1 MYNTTPH
8 PLADT
13 SDSPS
18 EYAVALQKKR
28 RLRTTYD
35 LVRDKVSQTNLQQKQ
50 LYNQR
55 VHGKPYKPG
64 DLVWLH
70 SNFLKRVIEKSFNI
84 YGLALLK

>member
-18 EYAVALQKKR
+18 EYAVALQKKKKR

-35 LVRDKVSQTNLQQKQ
+35 LVRDKVPSQRQSIT
-50 LYNQR
+50 
-55 VHGKPYKPG
+55 
-64 DLVWLH
+64 D
-70 SNFLKRVIEKSFNI
+70 KSSAETTVQSKGSWKTI
-84 YGLALLK
+84 QTR